1 MSYLRRLS
9 LAILTSRFIGS
20 FKDQPRIDLQTEGDN
35 VVNDR
40 HDYSYRIVGKSEK
53 LVPVARDGAFPAS

>member
-1 MSYLRRLS
+1 MPYLQRLS

-20 FKDQPRIDLQTEGDN
+20 FKDQPRIDLQTEDDN

-40 HDYSYRIVGKSEK
+40 QDYSYRIVGESEK
-53 LVPVARDGAFPAS
+53 SVAVARDGAFPAS